1 MKKLAALIL
10 LSLPFYIQAKEMKIG
25 FIDSERVFQ
34 EYQATA
40 AAKAEYNEFVT
51 TYRDSAAQ
59 LKQNIEQLRTE
70 LEAQKLVLSEEAR
83 LRKLDEIESLN
94 KAYNQ
99 YLQDIFGANGRIEQK
114 NDELMSP
121 VLKKINEAVAKIAEQ
136 ENFTAVLDL
145 SDNVFYASSELDI
158 TDLVISELN
167 LEYGTQT
174 LPPGETKK
182 AIVIF
187 PFREENSQAQNAD
200 LGPKCQDELYKAI
213 STFSQK
219 YTIKAKNEVNTE
231 IVARGYGRNVEDSQA
246 KIIASYL
253 LCDYY
258 VIGTVKKLSTKIEY
272 KIYLK
277 DVTTNKEV
285 GSRSSSI
292 SEDIKLPESLNN
304 DLRGLLEKIQ

>member
-277 DVTTNKEV
+277 DVATNKEV